1 MSLKLLLILLLVLTS
16 IAAAQSAPS
25 PGPSKETSEAPK
37 PKYSD
42 LPAAEPTVVEAG
54 EAAVAGE
61 GEGQRKKH
69 TDKSV
74 AGGGVIIGGL
84 LTAVCMAVFCYIRVT
99 RKRDDELPMFL
110 ERKSTDALVLDR
122 QSVTS
127 SPSSH

>member
-1 MSLKLLLILLLVLTS
+1 MSLKLLLILLFALTS
-16 IAAAQSAPS
+16 IAAAQSATAAE
-25 PGPSKETSEAPK
+25 PSKETSHLPK
-37 PKYSD
+37 PTSD
-42 LPAAEPTVVEAG
+42 PPAAEPTVGETREGAG
-54 EAAVAGE
+54 AGE

-69 TDKSV
+69 IDKSV

-99 RKRDDELPMFL
+99 RKRDDELPMFVNG
-110 ERKSTDALVLDR
+110 KSTDALALER